1 MYMDSQ
7 WLNFVLFL
15 HDCISFSVSF
25 AVPYSCLLFR
35 MCVAY
40 AEAGLLVLMQRICSL
55 CLIVIG
61 LHDSPTY
68 ALLHV
73 LHFISYTPL
82 GFVVSDFRTSCW
94 HMVLLALKATLMLVF
109 FNKLVTFLEF
119 SNRLPTQT
127 TMFEGGG
134 NTTSD

>member
-1 MYMDSQ
+1 
-7 WLNFVLFL
+7 VLFL
-15 HDCISFSVSF
+15 HGCISFSVSF

-40 AEAGLLVLMQRICSL
+40 AEAGLLVLMQRIYSL

-82 GFVVSDFRTSCW
+82 GFVVSDFRASCW

-109 FNKLVTFLEF
+109 FLTN
-119 SNRLPTQT
+119 
-127 TMFEGGG
+127 
-134 NTTSD
+134 